1 MPPKKDDK
9 GKGGAKDKGKAAGGA
24 KGGKADK
31 GKSEMVGKVKKKKKF
46 LKSFQATPRIKQAPT
61 MLSRCDTFC
70 ARSRPRS

>member
-31 GKSEMVGKVKKKKKF
+31 GEWVVGV
-46 LKSFQATPRIKQAPT
+46 IKE
-61 MLSRCDTFC
+61 LRRFE
-70 ARSRPRS
+70 

>member
-31 GKSEMVGKVKKKKKF
+31 GECGVEEMRELHRF
-46 LKSFQATPRIKQAPT
+46 E
-61 MLSRCDTFC
+61 
-70 ARSRPRS
+70 

>member
-31 GKSEMVGKVKKKKKF
+31 GKWVVRVRWE
-46 LKSFQATPRIKQAPT
+46 PHRIE
-61 MLSRCDTFC
+61 
-70 ARSRPRS
+70 

>member
-31 GKSEMVGKVKKKKKF
+31 GKSEMVGKVKKN
-46 LKSFQATPRIKQAPT
+46 
-61 MLSRCDTFC
+61 
-70 ARSRPRS
+70 

>member
-31 GKSEMVGKVKKKKKF
+31 GEWVVGVIKELRRF
-46 LKSFQATPRIKQAPT
+46 ELSSGILRLRIHTGDRQ
-61 MLSRCDTFC
+61 MS
-70 ARSRPRS
+70 